1 LYVGNT
7 PTGTRVKK
15 ILNDHIDKLEA
26 AKNTDVYGKI
36 KPLDL
41 IVITDGAPS
50 TFESLYLPSQLV
62 P

>member
-1 LYVGNT
+1 M
-7 PTGTRVKK
+7 GTRVKK
-15 ILNDHIDKLEA
+15 ILNNHWHIDKLEA

-50 TFESLYLPSQLV
+50 MLESLYLPSQLV